1 MRSAL
6 LEIDWQ
12 NWILALAHDPWSAH
26 LGREVRRLLAN
37 LGWPVIS
44 TRYLSPTP
52 GDDRADPDH
61 PDAAFVDGFE
71 PRGQPVITKHDRDIF
86 DVAQTDETLRGLG
99 VEHVVLT
106 GLVTSHGIRL
116 AATSAQAHGYAVTV
130 VSNACADTTREAH
143 LAALGELRDAGVA
156 VRSADELTASAWR
169 QAGTISVGIAEVADI
184 TGLSRDTLRWY
195 EREGLIPVIDRTR
208 NGYRR
213 YDGQAIRMIQML
225 VRLRRTGMP
234 VEQMREYITLVAE
247 GESSH
252 RRRLALLRRHRDA
265 VQQQLN
271 QLADDLGALDHKI
284 ANYERTLG
292 E

>member
-1 MRSAL
+1 MVGASGTGGP
-6 LEIDWQ
+6 
-12 NWILALAHDPWSAH
+12 ALAGQP
-26 LGREVRRLLAN
+26 RLA
-37 LGWPVIS
+37 GDQHPVPVPG
-44 TRYLSPTP
+44 T

-61 PDAAFVDGFE
+61 PDAAFADGFE
-71 PRGQPVITKHDRDIF
+71 PRGQPVITKHGRDIF

-116 AATSAQAHGYAVTV
+116 AALSALDRGYAVTV

-156 VRSADELTASAWR
+156 VRSADELTASAWW

-195 EREGLIPVIDRTR
+195 EREGLIPVIDRTS

-213 YDGQAIRMIQML
+213 YGSGDLARLNFIRHA
-225 VRLRRTGMP
+225 
-234 VEQMREYITLVAE
+234 REVGFSLPQTAE
-247 GESSH
+247 LLALNDDSGRSSRAVKALTAAH
-252 RRRLALLRRHRDA
+252 IAELDAQIRRLNAMRATLQRWHDACRGDECPQCSILDGLL
-265 VQQQLN
+265 
-271 QLADDLGALDHKI
+271 G
-284 ANYERTLG
+284 
-292 E
+292 